1 MVDKNDTLLR
11 EVEDELRQDRLRKLW
26 DRYGTYV
33 VGGLAAFIVGL
44 FIYQQVEASRVAA
57 EQAAGARFEAARRLL
72 ADKKDGEAQAALSD
86 IGKNG
91 PGGYA
96 ALARLQ
102 QAGTYVKADKTTE
115 AVAAY
120 DAVAGD
126 SATDAVLRDFA
137 RLQAAGLRLGAADW
151 TEMQNRLSTLIDER
165 NAFRVN
171 ARELLGLAARS
182 AAKTDE
188 ARKLF
193 LQVLGDSKASP
204 AIKERVNGYM
214 SSLVA
219 ADLAKVDAVPVA
231 PAVPAEA
238 PKK

>member
-1 MVDKNDTLLR
+1 MVDKSDTLLR

-26 DRYGTYV
+26 DEYGTYV
-33 VGGLAAFIVGL
+33 VGGVVAFIIGL
-44 FIYQQVEASRVAA
+44 FIYQQVEAGRIAA

-72 ADKKDGEAQAALSD
+72 ADKKDGEAQSALVD
-86 IGKNG
+86 ISKSGSV
-91 PGGYA
+91 GYA

-102 QAGTYVKADKTTE
+102 QAGALVKADKTTE

-126 SATDAVLRDFA
+126 GATDAVLRDFA
-137 RLQAAGLRLGAADW
+137 RLQAAALRLGAADW
-151 TEMQNRLSTLIDER
+151 TEMQNRLSTLTDER
-165 NAFRVN
+165 NAFRAN
-171 ARELLGLAARS
+171 AREYLGLAART

-193 LQVLGDSKASP
+193 LQVLGDSKAS
-204 AIKERVNGYM
+204 AALKERVNGYM

-219 ADLAKVDAVPVA
+219 ADLAKVDP
-231 PAVPAEA
+231 VPAEA